1 MEVQSATAT
10 ATGSASGASQA
21 KLAENFDTFLTLL
34 TTQLKNQ
41 DPLNPMDSTEFTN
54 QLVQFSGVE
63 QAISTNKNLEKL
75 IALNE
80 SGNATSLLGYLG
92 KDVELQSDQTMLK
105 SGQAKWQYTIDENAT
120 EALLTVT
127 DLNGRI
133 IYTTPAVKT
142 AGQHEFIWDG
152 KDNAGLQ
159 VADGAYRLGVSA
171 LDITGGKIGTSIT
184 TTGRVE
190 GVETADGEDLL
201 TVNGLSV
208 TADKVIS
215 VLLPEDPGT

>member
-1 MEVQSATAT
+1 MEVQSTTAT
-10 ATGSASGASQA
+10 ASSSAGQSQA

-80 SGNATSLLGYLG
+80 NGNATSLLGYLG
-92 KDVELQSDQTMLK
+92 KDVRIESDQALLQSGT
-105 SGQAKWQYTIDENAT
+105 AKWEYTLDENAS

-127 DLNGRI
+127 DLNGKI
-133 IYTTPAVKT
+133 IYTAPAVKT
-142 AGQHEFIWDG
+142 AGKHEFVWDG

-171 LDITGGKIGTSIT
+171 LDITGGKIGTGVT
-184 TTGRVE
+184 TTGRVSA
-190 GVETADGEDLL
+190 VETADGEDLL
-201 TVNGLSV
+201 TINGQPV
-208 TADKVIS
+208 PAGKVLS
-215 VLLPEDPGT
+215 VLLPEENGT